1 MVNHHQQVSLS
12 SMNEIQILPFLASS
26 TSSHVNLQEQQAE
39 DIGNLEGSLM
49 ESWPDDPAE
58 GILASALRAM
68 APENEDEVGAFEGGS
83 TVIEQG
89 DPFMGIYKIR
99 SGHVALETFED
110 IQSESEEDE
119 DDVCT
124 HLLTL
129 KAYLL
134 TPGTEHFQYAGDT
147 KSCNQH
153 IAHSACSDC
162 CLLWMLSISKFICS
176 HAL

>member
-1 MVNHHQQVSLS
+1 
-12 SMNEIQILPFLASS
+12 
-26 TSSHVNLQEQQAE
+26 
-39 DIGNLEGSLM
+39 M
-49 ESWPDDPAE
+49 ESWPEDPAE

-119 DDVCT
+119 DDVRT

-129 KAYLL
+129 KAFLIF
-134 TPGTEHFQYAGDT
+134 PGAEQFQYAGDT
-147 KSCNQH
+147 KSCNKY
-153 IAHSACSDC
+153 IARMACSEC
-162 CLLWMLSISKFICS
+162 CQVWMLSTSKIVCG
-176 HAL
+176 HALLLGFLQV